1 MPIYADTSILNEL
14 AKCEKAAY
22 LRYVLHKSRRGS
34 EEAPLV
40 CGTALHKVEEGR
52 QKGATVE
59 EGLATL
65 EREYRAWAEARVPG
79 DDPRGWANVRE
90 IVEIWLTNHPI
101 DRQMDETVEGSVERG
116 MAAALDDH
124 GDYVL
129 VGRLDKLTRDRQY
142 GGLMVDDF
150 KHTSANLNGKNRDNW
165 LSWYEMA
172 AQGPNYCLMVEQT
185 WQEPVIGMRWSVLSL
200 APLPNSSSKCK
211 THQLKY
217 SECRKAHLGWI
228 QAGPRIYG
236 EQEKANVRQAT
247 LYLARR
253 WAQLQTMEAA
263 EVQETGRYS
272 GACERC
278 QFKAFCQA
286 GSPWDMLEAGD
297 YVTEKWEPY
306 EHAFGGPTQIEVA
319 PKREL
324 PMVEGPSLD

>member
-40 CGTALHKVEEGR
+40 CGSALHKVEEGR
-52 QKGATVE
+52 QKGASVA

-65 EREYRAWAEARVPG
+65 EREYRAWAEAHVPG
-79 DDPRGWANVRE
+79 DDVRGWANVRE

-101 DRQMDETVEGSVERG
+101 DRQMDETVEGSIERG

-185 WQEPVIGMRWSVLSL
+185 WQELVIGMRWSVLSIN
-200 APLPNSSSKCK
+200 PLPNSNSKCK

-236 EQEKANVRQAT
+236 EEEKANVKRAT
-247 LYLARR
+247 LHLMKR
-253 WAQLQTMEAA
+253 WASLQTTEPRD
-263 EVQETGRYS
+263 VQELGRYS

-278 QFKAFCQA
+278 QFREFCKA
-286 GSPWDMLEAGD
+286 GSPWDMLEAGE
-297 YVTEKWEPY
+297 YVTEVWEPY
-306 EHAFGGPTQIEVA
+306 SKAFEGTEAVPIA